1 MFWNKKP
8 TFTIK
13 VKQNRYERFII
24 DELRISNISESELAD
39 TLMRAI
45 AEIEQQLN
53 ALNGD
58 EWNEQKRTDTTFES
72 DDWRIGSDG
81 QPM

>member
-24 DELRISNISESELAD
+24 DELRISNISENELAD

-58 EWNEQKRTDTTFES
+58 E
-72 DDWRIGSDG
+72 
-81 QPM
+81 

>member
-58 EWNEQKRTDTTFES
+58 E
-72 DDWRIGSDG
+72 
-81 QPM
+81 

>member
-1 MFWNKKP
+1 MFWSKKP

-24 DELRISNISESELAD
+24 DELRISNISEENLAE

-53 ALNGD
+53 TLNGED
-58 EWNEQKRTDTTFES
+58 
-72 DDWRIGSDG
+72 
-81 QPM
+81 

>member
-1 MFWNKKP
+1 MFWSKKP

-24 DELRISNISESELAD
+24 DELRITNISEENLAD

-45 AEIEQQLN
+45 AEIEQKLSV
-53 ALNGD
+53 LNGED
-58 EWNEQKRTDTTFES
+58 
-72 DDWRIGSDG
+72 
-81 QPM
+81 